1 MRRLL
6 SFALISGLF
15 FSCGGS
21 LQDTSSTSATVNY
34 NPIDRSYLVFDPFSK
49 EADSPVGIPFPN
61 DLLWADSGG
70 VVKIKTDGVE
80 DPAKRVFYEA
90 VNSLNI
96 KGLSPNT
103 PIFIPLSS
111 DNPIDL
117 SSLAGK
123 FFLVDLTNLQALSGR
138 SLPVSPAE
146 LILHTSRLE
155 VAQDGRYLKF
165 YPIKPLEAG
174 HKYLFILL
182 SGFKDAE
189 GNEVL
194 PAQIYNQLESK
205 EPLSDPKL
213 EELREVYRQELYD
226 KLFPLLSQLLGVEF
240 NEETVAEAFTFTTA
254 DKTLSIGDFGAI
266 EAYLKGEAPSLEISG
281 LPYSSLNLDF
291 GALLQPLSDENFV
304 KFVAG
309 LTAYFS
315 AKEGVPIFPAIS
327 IKELRAFSEKV
338 AEVAPKIA
346 SKELSFDSVDWNQFV
361 KFIPV
366 FIGNQELYDGKVYIF
381 QHGLGST
388 KERAQNLLDGIKLPV
403 VAIDLPL
410 HGDYTALTGS
420 QDINPQCVAEVD
432 GKEVATGK
440 CFLTSNVISNRLN
453 IYQAAF
459 NLLLLEKLLKAGA
472 YDLNGDGNP
481 DVPAEVDFVG
491 VSMGAITGELA
502 YKNASY
508 LSKAVFSVGGGNYV
522 SIIDSAKNELIEGLL
537 SATGLKKNT
546 NAYAVTLGLFQLIL
560 DPADPS
566 YFPLS
571 SDKAEK
577 SLFQSACCD
586 TVVPPVSN
594 RSFAVSLFG
603 ETTSPVR
610 LKTLE
615 DFENPPVESGWYV
628 YGDEEHWVIHSFLLH
643 WNLESYPEVAPHTSP
658 DYLEAATKGAQR
670 QAYLFL
676 TSE

>member
-1 MRRLL
+1 MCRLL

-21 LQDTSSTSATVNY
+21 LQDTSSTFATVNY

-49 EADSPVGIPFPN
+49 EADSPVGVPFPN

-70 VVKIKTDGVE
+70 FVKVKTDGVE
-80 DPAKRVFYEA
+80 DPAKRAFYEA

-103 PIFIPLSS
+103 PIFIPLSRN
-111 DNPIDL
+111 NPIDL

-138 SLPVSPAE
+138 SLPVSLAE

-165 YPIKPLEAG
+165 YPVRPLEAG

-213 EELREVYRQELYD
+213 GELREVYRQELYD
-226 KLFPLLSQLLGVEF
+226 KLFPLLSQLLGVEL

-291 GALLQPLSDENFV
+291 GALLQPLSDEDFV
-304 KFVAG
+304 GFLKNLALQYSQAFGKPV
-309 LTAYFS
+309 
-315 AKEGVPIFPAIS
+315 FPAVS
-327 IKELRAFSEKV
+327 IKKLQELGALLKQI
-338 AEVAPKIA
+338 AEG
-346 SKELSFDSVDWNQFV
+346 EVDPADINWDEYI

-366 FIGNQELYDGKVYIF
+366 FMGNKELYDGKVYIF

-388 KERAQNLLDGIKLPV
+388 KERAQNLIDGIKLPV

-410 HGDYTALTGS
+410 HGDYTTLTGS
-420 QDINPQCVAEVD
+420 QDVNPQCVAEID

-440 CFLTSNVISNRLN
+440 CFLTSDVISNRLN

-459 NLLLLEKLLKAGA
+459 NLLLLEKLLRAGA

-481 DVPAEVDFVG
+481 DVPAEVDFIG

-502 YKNASY
+502 YANSD
-508 LSKAVFSVGGGNYV
+508 LINRAVFSVGGGNYV

-577 SLFQSACCD
+577 NLFQSACCD

-594 RSFAVSLFG
+594 RSFAISLFG
-603 ETTSPVR
+603 GTTSPVQ

-658 DYLEAATKGAQR
+658 DYLEAATKGAQK